1 MTASI
6 IDLVDGVVTALA
18 AFGAVKDL
26 APVFKSEEITSTQV
40 VVIAGPETWTK
51 LDRGTSALVTYD
63 VIVLVQGKYTNNLP
77 TFMALVESIKQTAM
91 TLRLSEIIQQ
101 IPYDQIKLYED
112 SVFTTQITLR
122 FKGFQ

>member
-1 MTASI
+1 LTAI
-6 IDLVDGVVTALA
+6 IDLVDTVVTALA
-18 AFGAVKDL
+18 AYGAVKNL
-26 APVFKSEEITSTQV
+26 APVFKSEEIATTQV
-40 VVIAGPETWTK
+40 VVIAGPEVWTK

-63 VIVLVQGKYTNNLP
+63 VIVLVQGRYANNLP
-77 TFMALVESIKQTAM
+77 TFMSLVESIKQTAM
-91 TLRLSEIIQQ
+91 TLRLSEIIQP